1 MQAPRKELL
10 GVILYFQL
18 SQQLAVAVAVVVG
31 QKQVL
36 VGVQAAAERWAVAL
50 LGREHL
56 GKVLR
61 VETVQVRPQQVE
73 EAGLVLLVAMVLE
86 PTGALAVLVLLLLTL
101 VLVLLML
108 VAVVVVATGLAA
120 LAVLGEAVLVA
131 MAALLEPLERQIQ
144 AGVVAVVV
152 VLVQMVL
159 LVVPVLSLFVT
170 VGHKEALAAQ

>member
-1 MQAPRKELL
+1 
-10 GVILYFQL
+10 
-18 SQQLAVAVAVVVG
+18 
-31 QKQVL
+31 
-36 VGVQAAAERWAVAL
+36 
-50 LGREHL
+50 
-56 GKVLR
+56 LR
-61 VETVQVRPQQVE
+61 VETVQVHPQEVE

-152 VLVQMVL
+152 VLVQMAL